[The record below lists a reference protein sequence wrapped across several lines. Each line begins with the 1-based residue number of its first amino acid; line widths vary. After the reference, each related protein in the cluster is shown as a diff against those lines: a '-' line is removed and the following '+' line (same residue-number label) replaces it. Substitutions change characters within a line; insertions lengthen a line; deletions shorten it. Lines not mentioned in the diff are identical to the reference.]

1 MTGIDELAVTLRQA
15 TPADRDVIVGF
26 NEALARESEDRAL
39 DRELLEPGVA
49 RVLED
54 ATLGR
59 YYLAEAGG
67 EVIGQLM
74 ITLEWSDWRCGHF
87 WWIQSV
93 YVASTWRRQGVF
105 TRLYGHVLEQ
115 ARTAPEVCGLRLYV
129 ERENAQA
136 RATYRA
142 LGMEATGY
150 RVMEVDFRETGTD
163 TRVSPAR

>member
-1 MTGIDELAVTLRQA
+1 MTGIDDLAVTLRQA
-15 TPADRDVIVGF
+15 TPADREVIVRF
-26 NEALARESEDRAL
+26 NEALARESEDRVL
-39 DRELLEPGVA
+39 DRGLLEPGVA

-59 YYLAEAGG
+59 YYLAQAGD

-93 YVASTWRRQGVF
+93 YVASTWRRRGVF
-105 TRLYGHVLEQ
+105 TRLYRHVLEQ

-129 ERENAQA
+129 ERENTQA
-136 RATYRA
+136 RATYHA

-150 RVMEVDFRETGTD
+150 RVMEVDFRETGSD
-163 TRVSPAR
+163 IRISPAP